1 MGFIVALLLA
11 LTVPV
16 SQLRTVMIEKTCCCP
31 DPASCHCPDGGD
43 GKSDQPQLE
52 ACHQDV
58 QAHVAPVLPAFTAP
72 ITAATPVA
80 PVGAAAFVHVLPTP
94 HAPPPPPRPAGPS

>member
-1 MGFIVALLLA
+1 MYSGDFSTSGSSSGIDSAYRCWRCRK
-11 LTVPV
+11 
-16 SQLRTVMIEKTCCCP
+16 S
-31 DPASCHCPDGGD
+31 ASCHCPDGGD

-72 ITAATPVA
+72 IAAALPVA
-80 PVGAAAFVHVLPTP
+80 PVGAASFVHALSTP